1 MEGRAGSLSNAAT
14 EISPETWFLYR
25 NDQEIPAAYKGF
37 ELWQEHQPSI
47 RHHQHLNSLQDLYP
61 SSSAVGLGVGPSRNP
76 PGANTSSPGA
86 ADEPSRSAAF
96 VMMRSG
102 AGSGGAGGGIN
113 ISCQDCGNQA
123 KKDCSHMR
131 CRTCCRS
138 RGFQCQTHVKSTWVP
153 ASKRRERL
161 SSLQDTQ
168 QQQQLLSRET
178 PKRQRDNDDNNPP
191 TSSSLL
197 CTSHRLP
204 STISGLEMGNF
215 PAKVSLNAAFQCV
228 RMRSVDDSED
238 QYAYQTAVNIGGHVF
253 KGILYDEGPESQ
265 YMTAGESSSG
275 GGSGSA
281 GLHTQHNLL
290 SSGAAATATSAA
302 TTSASGGTTAAAEG
316 GQAASFFDPSLYP
329 APLSTFMAGTQFFPP
344 PRS

>member
-1 MEGRAGSLSNAAT
+1 
-14 EISPETWFLYR
+14 
-25 NDQEIPAAYKGF
+25 
-37 ELWQEHQPSI
+37 
-47 RHHQHLNSLQDLYP
+47 
-61 SSSAVGLGVGPSRNP
+61 
-76 PGANTSSPGA
+76 
-86 ADEPSRSAAF
+86 
-96 VMMRSG
+96 MRSG

-123 KKDCSHMR
+123 K
-131 CRTCCRS
+131 
-138 RGFQCQTHVKSTWVP
+138 
-153 ASKRRERL
+153 
-161 SSLQDTQ
+161 
-168 QQQQLLSRET
+168 
-178 PKRQRDNDDNNPP
+178 
-191 TSSSLL
+191 
-197 CTSHRLP
+197 
-204 STISGLEMGNF
+204 
-215 PAKVSLNAAFQCV
+215 KVSLNAAFQCV

-316 GQAASFFDPSLYP
+316 GQAAFFDPSLYP